1 MFINS
6 FRKKYG
12 LELLPTSTA
21 DISLGDLI
29 WKRRHGRPRL
39 ARRGMP
45 SHIYNV
51 FLNSDLLPMGK
62 WEEAM
67 SALESATPVSAQL
80 GALTISTTKNFSQTF
95 PHPIAQKINYI
106 LNNENQQRY
115 QFSEL
120 EARILSDE
128 WRLDIQ
134 AYLNQ
139 LTPAQTDANF
149 NRLRPIYIITQLFYG
164 KLTFALDKSLNH
176 KLEPLKQMS
185 FLAGLQSFEQEKSIL
200 YTFDHQDVPFAMR
213 IENLEDFKA

>member
-51 FLNSDLLPMGK
+51 FLNADLLPMGK

-67 SALESATPVSAQL
+67 SALESAPPVSAQL
-80 GALTISTTKNFSQTF
+80 GALTISTTKNF
-95 PHPIAQKINYI
+95 
-106 LNNENQQRY
+106 
-115 QFSEL
+115 
-120 EARILSDE
+120 
-128 WRLDIQ
+128 
-134 AYLNQ
+134 
-139 LTPAQTDANF
+139 
-149 NRLRPIYIITQLFYG
+149 
-164 KLTFALDKSLNH
+164 
-176 KLEPLKQMS
+176 
-185 FLAGLQSFEQEKSIL
+185 
-200 YTFDHQDVPFAMR
+200 
-213 IENLEDFKA
+213 